1 MTAYNCSFFSAMEP
15 IHSQNSVEQLTL
27 FPQDANPT
35 PTPRKRPWVWLI
47 LLFAIAGSSFA
58 VWRVF
63 APASRSQPANA
74 QTQGGPPPRPVETTT
89 LQTGRAETRVQLI
102 GQVEATQ
109 RSTMRSLTRGVVNR
123 ILVEPGDRITPGMT
137 IAVLDDSD
145 QTLAVSEAQAQLAQQ
160 KSNLARLEV
169 GTRPEIIA
177 QRQGALGA
185 TQAREREA
193 QDNLRRNREL
203 VRQGAIT
210 KRLLIE
216 AESALDAARGERLR
230 AQAELA
236 EAQAGPIQEEIAAQ
250 KANVE
255 AANAALNRARL
266 DQGRTQIVATTAGV
280 VQRRQVSQGDLVE
293 SGAEIITLV
302 ANDRLNVFLEV
313 PENLTSQVRS
323 GMTVELTSRAL
334 PNWRQRAAITGIEPS
349 ANTASRRQRVRVEL
363 TNPPRELLAGMAV
376 EASLIQPSNRTG
388 FIVSRD
394 VLTQRRN
401 QWFVFT
407 IADNKAK
414 PIPVEMVADMGEQV
428 AVTSS
433 ELQTGQRIV
442 SRGGDGLQEGM
453 PVRVV
458 ER

>member
-1 MTAYNCSFFSAMEP
+1 
-15 IHSQNSVEQLTL
+15 
-27 FPQDANPT
+27 
-35 PTPRKRPWVWLI
+35 
-47 LLFAIAGSSFA
+47 
-58 VWRVF
+58 
-63 APASRSQPANA
+63 
-74 QTQGGPPPRPVETTT
+74 
-89 LQTGRAETRVQLI
+89 
-102 GQVEATQ
+102 
-109 RSTMRSLTRGVVNR
+109 
-123 ILVEPGDRITPGMT
+123 
-137 IAVLDDSD
+137 
-145 QTLAVSEAQAQLAQQ
+145 LAVSEAQAQLAQQ

-334 PNWRQRAAITGIEPS
+334 PNWRQRATITGIEPS